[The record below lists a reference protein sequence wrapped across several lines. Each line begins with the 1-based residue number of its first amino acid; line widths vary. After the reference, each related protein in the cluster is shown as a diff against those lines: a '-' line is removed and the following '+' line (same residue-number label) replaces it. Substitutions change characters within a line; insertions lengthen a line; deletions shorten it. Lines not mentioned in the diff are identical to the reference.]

1 MRHMRFSYTLRP
13 AWGFLRADD
22 EPGADGTAQLYTA
35 KRTARRALAEV
46 S

>member
-1 MRHMRFSYTLRP
+1 MRFSYTLGLRG
-13 AWGFLRADD
+13 GFSRADD
-22 EPGADGTAQLYTA
+22 EPGADGTAYYTA